1 MQRAFVD
8 EIERP
13 GLVRQGVTAGRADSG
28 VEHSKMLC
36 PISRIRQSVE
46 PLHQGLAAKRRKNT
60 QLRSV
65 WSDASLDARKIN
77 LRHNT
82 LFAPFC
88 GK

>member
-1 MQRAFVD
+1 
-8 EIERP
+8 
-13 GLVRQGVTAGRADSG
+13 
-28 VEHSKMLC
+28 MLC